1 MITRIIINGYR
12 LFDGFE
18 WEPNSGTNII
28 VGDNEAGKST
38 LLEAIALALTG
49 RLNGRWAQDEL
60 NPYWFNQAQVKRYFD
75 SLSTDTPFAPPE
87 ISARCQ
93 RVASTSV

>member
-18 WEPNSGTNII
+18 REPNSGTNII